1 MKWLIED
8 LAEFGR
14 IDEGS
19 KVKLKG
25 QWWVVTSTS
34 INGWCELQECEAPV
48 ITAKIFT
55 KPLRSKT
62 SKTMKNS
69 SLPQKNSITSL
80 KATKNYYDIT
90 ISCSFSELTSVSSIE
105 VIL

>member
-48 ITAKIFT
+48 MAVKIFT
-55 KPLRSKT
+55 KPLNIKDKQSGEKFFVTAKELNNEFKSYEELLR
-62 SKTMKNS
+62 
-69 SLPQKNSITSL
+69 
-80 KATKNYYDIT
+80 YYDI
-90 ISCSFSELTSVSSIE
+90 VA
-105 VIL
+105 

>member
-48 ITAKIFT
+48 KVFTEPLNVQDKKSGEKFFVTAKELNNEF
-55 KPLRSKT
+55 KSYEELLR
-62 SKTMKNS
+62 
-69 SLPQKNSITSL
+69 
-80 KATKNYYDIT
+80 YYDI
-90 ISCSFSELTSVSSIE
+90 VA
-105 VIL
+105 

>member
-25 QWWVVTSTS
+25 QWWVATSTS
-34 INGWCELQECEAPV
+34 INGWCELQECEAPIITTKV
-48 ITAKIFT
+48 FTEPLNVKDKQSGEKFFVTAKELNNEF
-55 KPLRSKT
+55 KSYEEL
-62 SKTMKNS
+62 
-69 SLPQKNSITSL
+69 LQ
-80 KATKNYYDIT
+80 YYDI
-90 ISCSFSELTSVSSIE
+90 VA
-105 VIL
+105 

>member
-48 ITAKIFT
+48 MAVKVFTEPLNIKDKKSGEKFFVTAKELNNEF
-55 KPLRSKT
+55 KSYEELLR
-62 SKTMKNS
+62 
-69 SLPQKNSITSL
+69 
-80 KATKNYYDIT
+80 YYDI
-90 ISCSFSELTSVSSIE
+90 VA
-105 VIL
+105 